1 MRATRA
7 SLRSLRSQNNFNSPG
22 VIQCSVRLAEDV
34 MATQRTPNKMSE
46 RQSVKADAFRAMHQ
60 APPILLLPNA
70 WDAVSAR
77 LFVKVG
83 ARAIA
88 TTSAG
93 VAATLGYPDGE
104 KVPRN
109 EMLEVV
115 ARIARVVDVPVT
127 ADIEAGYAESSDG
140 FVDTI
145 RAVIDAGAIGFNLED
160 ATGDS
165 SRPLHEVEP
174 LLARI
179 RAARL
184 AGERAG
190 VQVVINARTD
200 VYLAKVGDPAGRF
213 AEVVRRANAYREA
226 GADCLFVPGVTDL
239 ATLTELVRKISGP
252 LNVLTGLGM
261 PSTAEL
267 QRIGVARLSVGS
279 AIMRATLATARDA
292 ANELIHKGTYGAFLD
307 RNIPYDEVNE
317 LMK

>member
-1 MRATRA
+1 
-7 SLRSLRSQNNFNSPG
+7 
-22 VIQCSVRLAEDV
+22 
-34 MATQRTPNKMSE
+34 MS
-46 RQSVKADAFRAMHQ
+46 RPQSRKADAFRAMHQ

-77 LFVKVG
+77 LFVKAG

-104 KVPRN
+104 KVPRD

-115 ARIARVVDVPVT
+115 ARIARVVAVPVT
-127 ADIEAGYAESSDG
+127 ADIEAGYAESPDDFG
-140 FVDTI
+140 ETI

-165 SRPLHEVEP
+165 SRPLYEVAEQIE
-174 LLARI
+174 RI
-179 RAARL
+179 RAARQ
-184 AGERAG
+184 AGEQAG
-190 VQVVINARTD
+190 VPVVINARTD
-200 VYLAKVGDPAGRF
+200 VYLAKVGEPSGRF
-213 AEVVRRANAYREA
+213 AETVRRVNAYREA

-239 ATLTELVRKISGP
+239 ATLTELARKIPGP
-252 LNVLTGLGM
+252 LNVLAGPGM
-261 PSTAEL
+261 PSTGEL
-267 QRIGVARLSVGS
+267 ERIGVARLSVGS

-292 ANELIHKGTYGAFLD
+292 ANELLQKGTYSGFLD

>member
-1 MRATRA
+1 M
-7 SLRSLRSQNNFNSPG
+7 PG
-22 VIQCSVRLAEDV
+22 
-34 MATQRTPNKMSE
+34 KMSAS
-46 RQSVKADAFRAMHQ
+46 QSVKADAFRAMHQ

-77 LFVKVG
+77 LFVKAG

-93 VAATLGYPDGE
+93 VAATLGYADGE
-104 KVPRN
+104 KVPLD

-115 ARIARVVDVPVT
+115 ARIVRVVDVPVT
-127 ADIEAGYAESSDG
+127 ADIEAGYAESPDG
-140 FVDTI
+140 FAETI

-160 ATGDS
+160 ATGNS
-165 SRPLHEVEP
+165 SRPLFDVEEQ
-174 LLARI
+174 LARI

-184 AGERAG
+184 AGEQAG
-190 VQVVINARTD
+190 VRVVINARTD
-200 VYLAKVGDPAGRF
+200 VYLAKVGEPAGRF
-213 AEVVRRANAYREA
+213 AETVRRVNAYREA

-239 ATLTELVRKISGP
+239 ATLTELARKISP
-252 LNVLTGLGM
+252 LNVLAGPGM
-261 PSTAEL
+261 PSTSEL

-292 ANELIHKGTYGAFLD
+292 ANELLQKGTYSAFLD
-307 RNIPYDEVNE
+307 RNIPYDEINE